1 LFHQPKGNKFPQT
14 AGVQRSGESNNSTT
28 QQRNGSTTQ
37 RIHYLCTMFQII
49 EILGT
54 IAFAIS
60 GALTAMNKRL
70 DPFGVFIIAFVTAVG
85 GGTLRDVM
93 LGQRPAW
100 MVNVDYVYLIVVGFG
115 LAVLFRKKFDRFR
128 ISLFL
133 FDTIGLGVFTLI
145 GLQKGIDGGLH
156 PVICVALGTMTACF
170 GGVIRDI
177 LCNEIPVIFRREIY
191 ATICIAG
198 GIVYFTLRALNLHH
212 DALYVATALVMIV
225 LRLMAVHY
233 RWSLSPLGRK

>member
-1 LFHQPKGNKFPQT
+1 MFH
-14 AGVQRSGESNNSTT
+14 
-28 QQRNGSTTQ
+28 
-37 RIHYLCTMFQII
+37 II

-60 GALTAMNKRL
+60 GSLTAMNKKL
-70 DPFGVFIIAFVTAVG
+70 DPFGVFVIAFVTAVG

-93 LGQRPAW
+93 IGRTPVAW
-100 MVNVDYVYLIVVGFG
+100 MTELDYVYLIVLGYV
-115 LAVLFRKKFDRFR
+115 LALIFRKKLDRFR

-145 GLQKGIDGGLH
+145 GLQKGLETGLH
-156 PVICVALGTMTACF
+156 PIICVALGTMTACF

-191 ATICIAG
+191 ATICMAG
-198 GIVYFTLRALNLHH
+198 GVLFFVLKAFEIDNNLLSVIVAAF
-212 DALYVATALVMIV
+212 MIAFRI
-225 LRLMAVHY
+225 LAVTY
-233 RWSLSPLGRK
+233 RWSLQPVARK